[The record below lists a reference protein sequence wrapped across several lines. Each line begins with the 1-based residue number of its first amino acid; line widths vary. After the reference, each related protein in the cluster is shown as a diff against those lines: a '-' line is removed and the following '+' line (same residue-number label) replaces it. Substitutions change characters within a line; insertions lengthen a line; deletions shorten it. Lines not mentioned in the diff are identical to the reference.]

1 MFNYCD
7 KVLFLVTNLNASI
20 TSPSIH
26 EENLSQPTTHSNAVF
41 TSFTSSLALLRESKL
56 PSNITFSDLITL
68 KEQFLCNLPLW
79 I

>member
-1 MFNYCD
+1 MFIYCD

-26 EENLSQPTTHSNAVF
+26 EENLSHPTPHSNPVF
-41 TSFTSSLALLRESKL
+41 TSFTSSLALFKESKL
-56 PSNITFSDLITL
+56 PSNITLSDLITL
-68 KEQFLCNLPLW
+68 SEQFLCNLPVC